1 MFPVMCANTRVLIV
15 YLGVR
20 RLSRRISEF
29 CIQGKQPQRK
39 GSRDTQR
46 AEHWNVKRAG
56 NRQSCASVER
66 SVKEVELTNGHASRN
81 VLQHRS
87 NIIHGK
93 GETVSSVGSDDAKS
107 VGTFSTVGSSRKT
120 KAELLDQQAQSLRSM
135 AQSMQTSTSMRQA
148 LLAQKVQESAQR
160 IEQGKL
166 AIRQQELDYLQSLR
180 SANVITQEEF
190 EQQVRAKLSL

>member
-1 MFPVMCANTRVLIV
+1 MYADYLEEYPNSAFKENNLKERVRETLNELNTGTSNEQGTGRAALQSNEVLKK
-15 YLGVR
+15 L
-20 RLSRRISEF
+20 
-29 CIQGKQPQRK
+29 K
-39 GSRDTQR
+39 
-46 AEHWNVKRAG
+46 
-56 NRQSCASVER
+56 
-66 SVKEVELTNGHASRN
+66 LTNGHASRN